1 MRKLTG
7 SLLLALGLAGCEGV
21 PVVGPTQLD
30 SYTSSDGALFWGG
43 GQLVLIG
50 TAYDAD
56 GTYQVA
62 AVAARNVAQG
72 AMARTEFM
80 LTPYEEGGYA
90 ASNRVVVVIGGGDG
104 ATLCSDPPLQGG
116 QFKGGSFRVAAAA
129 CNGDRRLSSTRGMID
144 GVTGPDDPKLARLFS
159 QIGSEL
165 FPSRNPDFEDVDNE
179 WNF

>member
-1 MRKLTG
+1 MRRLAAP
-7 SLLLALGLAGCEGV
+7 LLVALGLAGCEGM

-30 SYTSSDGALFWGG
+30 SYTSSSGALFWGG

-50 TAYDAD
+50 TAYDDD

-72 AMARTEFM
+72 AMARTDFI

-90 ASNRVVVVIGGGDG
+90 ANNRVVVVIGGGNG

-116 QFKGGSFRVAAAA
+116 QFRGGSFHVAAAA
-129 CNGDRRLSSTRGMID
+129 CNGDRRLSSTRGTVD

-165 FPSRNPDFEDVDNE
+165 FPTRNPTLEDIDNE
-179 WNF
+179 WTF